1 MYGLVLE
8 LDSSAHTVLL
18 EVTVDHVLLGPEST
32 DHCTL
37 TTCCRGASHE
47 LHSPLV
53 LARCPWL
60 ILGDLLLVQLFL
72 RKQQNTI
79 RAHCNTTLLAMP

>member
-18 EVTVDHVLLGPEST
+18 EVTADHVLLGPDRARIIE
-32 DHCTL
+32 L

-47 LHSPLV
+47 LDSPRV

-60 ILGDLLLVQLFL
+60 FLGDLLLIQLSL
-72 RKQQNTI
+72 REQQNTPG
-79 RAHCNTTLLAMP
+79 TL